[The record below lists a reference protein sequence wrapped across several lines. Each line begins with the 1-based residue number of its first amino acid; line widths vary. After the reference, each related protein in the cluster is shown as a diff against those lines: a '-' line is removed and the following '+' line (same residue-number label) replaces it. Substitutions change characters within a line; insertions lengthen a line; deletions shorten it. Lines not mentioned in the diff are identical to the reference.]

1 LPKIIKELWKKMKNK
16 KEKIKYPKLFI
27 LGGLTKRDIFRKK
40 CDRCK
45 KNLVGLQD
53 EKNVELAKKGVP
65 VWCLRCVFEDYPFE
79 NEKQKKELE
88 RICQIEFD

>member
-1 LPKIIKELWKKMKNK
+1 MNLKNK
-16 KEKIKYPKLFI
+16 KAKIEYPKFFI

-45 KNLVGLQD
+45 KNLVGLI
-53 EKNVELAKKGVP
+53 EKKNVELVKKGVP
-65 VWCLRCVFEDYPFE
+65 LWCSMCVFEEYPFE

-88 RICQIEFD
+88 RICQTEFD